1 MVVMK
6 RIYFINLLLL
16 LTLSILA
23 QSGKEVNL
31 NRENNEVNSSF
42 NNRKEKGFYNI
53 MHFSLLLG
61 TNQFTDGP
69 TYFRTA
75 IAPSFTITNG
85 YLFNEHWAAGAGVG
99 FEIFNYNLFP
109 LFGELRYTLWDHKI
123 SPFVALKGGYSFANS
138 KAIQYDELY
147 LTWPPYNI
155 NDASLRNYGGFMF
168 NPEVGVK
175 VPLNENSDLLFTA
188 AYRFQKTRS
197 VARKEST
204 NGQFDEWEHK
214 EDINRLSFGI
224 AIMFR

>member
-1 MVVMK
+1 MFVMK

-31 NRENNEVNSSF
+31 NGGNNEVNSSF
-42 NNRKEKGFYNI
+42 NNRKEKGIYNI
-53 MHFSLLLG
+53 MQFSLLLG

-75 IAPSFTITNG
+75 VSPSFTITNG
-85 YLFNEHWAAGAGVG
+85 YIFNDHWAAGAGVG

-109 LFGELRYTLWDHKI
+109 LFAEIRYTLWDRKI
-123 SPFVALKGGYSFANS
+123 SPFVALKGGYSFANF
-138 KAIQYDELY
+138 KAKQYEELY
-147 LTWPPYNI
+147 LNWPPYNI
-155 NDASLRNYGGFMF
+155 NDASLRNYGGLMF

-197 VARKEST
+197 VARKENT
-204 NGQFDEWEHK
+204 NGQFEEWEHN

>member
-1 MVVMK
+1 MK

-31 NRENNEVNSSF
+31 NGGNNELNSSF
-42 NNRKEKGFYNI
+42 NNRKDKGLYNI

-61 TNQFTDGP
+61 TNQFTDVP
-69 TYFRTA
+69 TYSRTA

-85 YLFNEHWAAGAGVG
+85 YLLNEHWAAGAGIG

-123 SPFVALKGGYSFANS
+123 SPSVALKGGYSFANG

-147 LTWPPYNI
+147 LAWPPYNI

-168 NPEVGVK
+168 NPEVGIK

-197 VARKEST
+197 VVRKEST